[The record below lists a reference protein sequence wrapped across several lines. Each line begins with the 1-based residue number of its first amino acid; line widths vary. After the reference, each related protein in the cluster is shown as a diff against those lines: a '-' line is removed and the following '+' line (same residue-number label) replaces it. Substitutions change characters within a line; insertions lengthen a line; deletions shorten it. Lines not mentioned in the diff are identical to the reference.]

1 MKQIRK
7 SVFETNSSSTH
18 VLSIEGLKGIRE
30 YTKQPL
36 CKYSIDLVANNML
49 QSRLADGDKMY
60 LQGINPIFA
69 NPDLEDRQ
77 YTKTLSKA
85 KLYWTYLVQNKIT
98 DERFDNYISVMDEIM
113 YFIQKY
119 YRKDWKI
126 KQFLQFAIVFFA
138 SDEYLETLKQKLTLA
153 KIEDKCQKYHLLA
166 KDIFHTKLTEMIIEP
181 LSNYHRCKDSYS
193 NYPWYADDLDDVWQN
208 EYTVNWQKKARKAKN
223 QKYTETIKPE
233 KEWGVFDDHFLA
245 KDVEAFDEVLKNKKY
260 LKAVLTN
267 DECVYSCKRIG

>member
-36 CKYSIDLVANNML
+36 CKYSIDLVASNML

-153 KIEDKCQKYHLLA
+153 KIEDSCQKYHILA
-166 KDIFHTKLTEMIIEP
+166 KNIFYTKLTEMIIEP

-233 KEWGVFDDHFLA
+233 KEWGVFNDHFLA
-245 KDVEAFDEVLKNKKY
+245 KDVEAFDEVLRNQKY
-260 LKAVLTN
+260 LKAVMTN
-267 DECVYSCKRIG
+267 KKCVYNCKRIG

>member
-36 CKYSIDLVANNML
+36 CEYSIDLVASNML

-98 DERFDNYISVMDEIM
+98 DERFENYISVMDEIM
-113 YFIQKY
+113 YFIEKY
-119 YRKDWKI
+119 YRKDWKL
-126 KQFLQFAIVFFA
+126 KFFSQFAIVFWV
-138 SDEYLETLKQKLTLA
+138 SDEYLEVLKQKFSVV
-153 KIEDKCQKYHLLA
+153 KIEDSCQKYYLLA
-166 KDIFHTKLTEMIIEP
+166 KDIHHTKLTEMILEP

-233 KEWGVFDDHFLA
+233 KEWGVFNEHCLA
-245 KDVEAFDEVLKNKKY
+245 KEVESFDEVLKNKKY
-260 LKAVLTN
+260 LKAVMTN
-267 DECVYSCKRIG
+267 KKCVYNCKRIG